1 MKKASIAVLLF
12 CCSGVSV
19 AAVPAGKIEKPFT
32 FNNEVVCLMEI
43 QEQVI

>member
-32 FNNEVVCLMEI
+32 FNSEVVCLKEI
-43 QEQVI
+43 QE